1 MNKNALALFGLLC
14 LLPWMRRS
22 EAHAADKYQGLTDSD
37 LTTGTEKY
45 LEILTPKEGFAGAPP
60 TTSAYRTRADIPK
73 KESDF
78 DRTIVR
84 VRVLGRHLCRDGAVE
99 RIVLRCDFLMRPER
113 QLVPSIP
120 YTVIESSPAG
130 FRIVGQD
137 NEPNGKLL
145 SMREPFSDHGH
156 SGSWHYGF
164 PFVFLMTSP
173 SLPSREGKGQKDDR
187 LEQMYGLS
195 FTSASVSEGE
205 STTHTVT
212 ANLLERTSLGGQYP
226 VERVRR
232 GFFDKERKTLSD
244 AKTSGT
250 EEVAL
255 VAREEQIWK
264 GKSSW
269 LWDRMTRYN
278 AEGTLT
284 MRCRQIPCPANLQK
298 EKK

>member
-1 MNKNALALFGLLC
+1 MNRNALALLGLLC
-14 LLPWMRRS
+14 LSMWMRPTVAQAWERF
-22 EAHAADKYQGLTDSD
+22 QGLTDSD

-60 TTSAYRTRADIPK
+60 TAAAYIPRREIPK
-73 KESDF
+73 KDSDF
-78 DRTIVR
+78 DRSIVR
-84 VRVLGRHLCRDGAVE
+84 VTVLKRRLYRDGAAE
-99 RIVLRCDFLMRPER
+99 RIVLRCDFVEAPER
-113 QLVPSIP
+113 EVVPWP
-120 YTVIESSPAG
+120 PFAVIESNPEGCRIAG
-130 FRIVGQD
+130 QRD
-137 NEPNGKLL
+137 DPNASLL
-145 SMREPFSDHGH
+145 SMREPLSDHGNEGH
-156 SGSWHYGF
+156 EHYGF
-164 PFVFLMTSP
+164 RFVFLMTSP

-187 LEQMYGLS
+187 LEQMYGVA

-205 STTHTVT
+205 STTHTVSAT
-212 ANLLERTSLGGQYP
+212 LLERTSVGRQYP

-232 GFFDKERKTLSD
+232 AFFDKERKTLSD
-244 AKTSGT
+244 AKTSDT

-255 VAREEQIWK
+255 VAREEQVWK